1 MYRFALALVLST
13 PALALADTC
22 SVSGTAY
29 DASGR
34 PMRAVVRLI
43 DLQTQQAAFSATDEH
58 AAFVFN
64 AALPGA
70 SGSHYRLDVVSAP
83 TIVTGTHIPTRS
95 ILGMSDSFA
104 CGGGQLAHQ
113 DVHVQVD

>member
-1 MYRFALALVLST
+1 MYRFALALVLAT
-13 PALALADTC
+13 PTFAMAGNC

-29 DASGR
+29 DATGK

-43 DLQTQQAAFSATDEH
+43 DLDTLQYTFSATDDH
-58 AAFVFN
+58 AAFSFN
-64 AALPGA
+64 AALPQG
-70 SGSHYRLDVVSAP
+70 GQRYRLDLVSAP
-83 TIVTGTHIPTRS
+83 TVVTGTHIPTRS

-113 DVHVQVD
+113 DVRAQTD